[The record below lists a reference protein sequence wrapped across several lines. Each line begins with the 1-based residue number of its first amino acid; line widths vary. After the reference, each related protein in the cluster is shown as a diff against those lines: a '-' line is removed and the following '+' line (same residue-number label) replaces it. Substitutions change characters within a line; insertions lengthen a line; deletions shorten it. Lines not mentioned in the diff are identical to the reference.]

1 MLHATLRWFFLSVD
15 QSWFVKPK
23 GTRNRTSAGGI
34 VVRSENGRWLVA
46 LVRGEGDGEG
56 YVLPKGGVDKGET
69 LEQAARR
76 EIWEEAG
83 FPQLSYI
90 RSLGKKSR
98 LSFDRRRWITTYYY
112 LYTTTQTNP
121 VPTDPHVA
129 YVTEWFP
136 VAGPLPKLF
145 WPEQHELLIDT
156 IPAIEAIPHP
166 ASQNA

>member
-1 MLHATLRWFFLSVD
+1 MLHVTKRWFFLSVD
-15 QSWFVKPK
+15 QSWFTKPK

-34 VVRSENGRWLVA
+34 VVRSENGFWFVA

-83 FPQLSYI
+83 FSQLSYV

-112 LYTTTQTNP
+112 LYTTTQANP

-129 YVTEWFP
+129 YITEWFP
-136 VAGPLPKLF
+136 VSGPLPKLF
-145 WPEQHELLIDT
+145 WPEQHQILIDT
-156 IPAIEAIPHP
+156 IPVIETIPHP
-166 ASQNA
+166 AVQTA